1 MSATYPSLHKPD
13 RAAETA
19 SGSRLRSR
27 RGGSPSDGAG
37 STGSLRPTG
46 GHAADRAVER
56 AEFPSHNCPTSTPTG
71 RAVSTGPGTRDR
83 RSARPG
89 VAAGAP
95 GRPSRG
101 WFGRRSPDAARAD
114 RGGRL
119 EPLKQW
125 MPRARAR
132 TVISLTSSKAPGDFG
147 KGAWSRT
154 GVPVARLAPSRPGT
168 GPGHSNP
175 TPTTIGPISP
185 AGTGSGHHVAY
196 PGIPLPWRHGTAI
209 PSRTLPAQAGR
220 RGRLDDRSARRQ
232 APARRART
240 RAFAVVSTLD
250 RHPRHPRPGC
260 DLGSKSGSRARYET
274 YITSLGE
281 QPEGP
286 YDSQ

>member
-13 RAAETA
+13 RVAETA

-46 GHAADRAVER
+46 GHAAGRAVER
-56 AEFPSHNCPTSTPTG
+56 AEFPSHDRPTSTPTG
-71 RAVSTGPGTRDR
+71 RAVSTDPGTRDR
-83 RSARPG
+83 RSAHPG

-101 WFGRRSPDAARAD
+101 WFGRRSREAARSG
-114 RGGRL
+114 RSGRL

-125 MPRARAR
+125 IPRARAR
-132 TVISLTSSKAPGDFG
+132 TVISLTSSKAPGG
-147 KGAWSRT
+147 SAK
-154 GVPVARLAPSRPGT
+154 AREAGQECPSRGSRRVAPGT

-185 AGTGSGHHVAY
+185 AGTGLRHCVAY
-196 PGIPLPWRHGTAI
+196 PGIPLPRRHGAAI
-209 PSRTLPAQAGR
+209 PLRTLPAQAGR

-232 APARRART
+232 APA
-240 RAFAVVSTLD
+240 
-250 RHPRHPRPGC
+250 
-260 DLGSKSGSRARYET
+260 
-274 YITSLGE
+274 
-281 QPEGP
+281 
-286 YDSQ
+286 